1 MCVLPMCFFSV
12 VVFGFRFS
20 VSAMKTHSKEAEV
33 VFYRCLFA
41 IRGELRVRF
50 SDFSVYLCDSV
61 FPAAGFQLV
70 AIYMYV
76 CVLRKIQ
83 MSKINFKYY
92 KTLLKRSK

>member
-1 MCVLPMCFFSV
+1 MYVLARLPLCRCVLIF

-20 VSAMKTHSKEAEV
+20 VPAMKTHSKEAEV

-70 AIYMYV
+70 AIYV
-76 CVLRKIQ
+76 CVYFVKN
-83 MSKINFKYY
+83 SNVKDKFKV
-92 KTLLKRSK
+92 L